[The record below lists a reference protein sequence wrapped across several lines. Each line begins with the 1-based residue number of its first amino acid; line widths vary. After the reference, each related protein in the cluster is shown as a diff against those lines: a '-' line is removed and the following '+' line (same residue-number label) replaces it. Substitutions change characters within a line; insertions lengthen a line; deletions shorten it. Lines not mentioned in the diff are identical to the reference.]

1 MQAETMA
8 SAKFSIGIDLGT
20 TNCAMAFEALDGN
33 TPHSEVFLIP
43 QWETLTRFSEATT
56 LPSFL
61 YLPHEQEAAQ
71 LLGQGTRRQE
81 WIPGGLARKQV
92 VESPGRVVHSAKSWL
107 CHHAVDRD
115 APFLPW
121 RSDEIPVENRISPI
135 RASALLLEY
144 LRAGWNA
151 KFADQGL
158 RFDLQEITITVPASF
173 DAVAQRL
180 TMDAARQAGFPENIR
195 LLEEPQA
202 AFYWWLEQ
210 HTIPTEIW
218 NQFPEGGTHHL
229 IVIDIGGGTSDFSLF
244 EIDRQSGTALPH
256 IKRIA
261 VSDHLLLGGDNIDL
275 ALAHHIE
282 SQLAKETLSVTQWNF
297 LVARCRE
304 LKERCLADESGQVF
318 SVSIPG
324 RGSSLLGGTLSAQ
337 IERTAIESI
346 VLDGFFPE
354 CGVDDQPARTQSG
367 LREWALPYAADSA
380 ITRYLADFLRGR
392 PRVDAI
398 LFNGGSLS
406 PEALRGR
413 LQQQITQWQRGA
425 RPRILHNSQPS
436 LAVARG
442 AARFGSIVHHRAR
455 RIEAGAAR
463 AIYLEVH
470 QRSPKG
476 DTRPTL
482 VCILPRS
489 AASEEEFRVSELGL
503 ELRVNRPVRFQPYY
517 STKRDKDKA
526 GSVMTWNDRDFH
538 RLPPLQS
545 TARLAEGRPEDDR
558 VPVTLTT
565 RMNELGLLQVA
576 CVRSAPGQPE
586 SWPLE
591 FNLRQH
597 EPGNEEQLNTGDD
610 PTVHMDPDV
619 DPARLDAARA
629 RIEALFSRPLDRR
642 DKLTA
647 TNLLKSLE
655 KILGLAKGDWNWV
668 LIRSLWPTLYECNSY
683 RKQSVEHE
691 ETWLILAGFLLRPG
705 FGAQGDG
712 ARIDELW
719 RLYTA
724 GLAYSSKRIQLQ
736 QFILWRRISG
746 GLSQERQ
753 ETILAAELPKL
764 RAQKN
769 PPPELV
775 RLAGSLE
782 RINPVRKAELV
793 DLFLPVVRY
802 LATAKQHCASYLVA
816 LGLLLNRTPLYAGPE
831 TVLAADYVER
841 AFEMLSDLDWAE
853 PELAEIQTLFLRA
866 ARIVDNPR
874 VDLAK
879 SLREK
884 IASKLEKSG
893 VAQLKLRRLHTF
905 LPVAGLDRSAL
916 FGESLPPGL
925 VIAG

>member
-1 MQAETMA
+1 MTH
-8 SAKFSIGIDLGT
+8 AKFSIGIDLGT
-20 TNCAMAFEALDGN
+20 TNCAMAFEAFDGD

-43 QWETLTRFSEATT
+43 QWETLTGFSEAAT

-61 YLPHEQEAAQ
+61 YLPQEHEAAQ
-71 LLGQGTRRQE
+71 MLGQGARRPE
-81 WIPGGLARKQV
+81 WIPGRFARKQV

-107 CHHAVDRD
+107 CHHAVDRN

-121 RSDEIPVENRISPI
+121 RTDEIPVENRISPI

-144 LRAGWNA
+144 LRAAWDA
-151 KFADQGL
+151 KFPDAGL
-158 RFDLQEITITVPASF
+158 RFDAQEITITVPASF
-173 DAVAQRL
+173 DAAAQRL
-180 TMDAARQAGFPENIR
+180 TMDAAREAGFPGNIR

-210 HTIPTEIW
+210 HSTPTQIW
-218 NQFPEGGTHHL
+218 DQLPEGGTHHL
-229 IVIDIGGGTSDFSLF
+229 VVIDIGGGTSDFSLF
-244 EIDRQSGTALPH
+244 EINRQGGTALPH
-256 IKRIA
+256 IRRIA

-282 SQLAKETLSVTQWNF
+282 SRVADEALSVTQRNF

-304 LKERCLADESGQVF
+304 LKERCLADASGHVF

-324 RGSSLLGGTLSAQ
+324 RGSSLLGGTLSEQ
-337 IERTAIESI
+337 IERTEIESI

-354 CGVDDQPARTQSG
+354 CAADVRPARTQAG

-380 ITRYLADFLRGR
+380 VTRYLADFLRGR

-398 LFNGGSLS
+398 LFNGGSLA
-406 PEALRGR
+406 PEALRCR
-413 LQQQITQWQRGA
+413 LQQQITQWQGGA
-425 RPRILHNSQPS
+425 TPRILHNPEPS

-442 AARFGSIVHHRAR
+442 AARFGSIVHRRAR

-470 QRSPKG
+470 QRSPKEHI
-476 DTRPTL
+476 RPAL

-489 AASEEEFRVSELGL
+489 AASEEEFRISELGL

-517 STKRDKDKA
+517 STRRDRDKA
-526 GSVMTWNDRDFH
+526 GSLVTWNDNDFR

-545 TARLAEGRPEDDR
+545 TARLAGARPDDDR
-558 VPVTLTT
+558 VPVTLTA

-576 CVRSAPGQPE
+576 CVSAGPNQHE

-597 EPGNEEQLNTGDD
+597 EPGNEEQMDTGDD
-610 PTVHMDPDV
+610 TAV
-619 DPARLDAARA
+619 DPGIDPPRLDAARA
-629 RIEALFSRPLDRR
+629 RIATLFSQPLDRR

-655 KILGLAKGDWNWV
+655 KILGLPKANWNWV
-668 LIRSLWPTLYECNSY
+668 LIRSLWPALYECISC

-691 ETWLILAGFLLRPG
+691 EAWLIFAGFLLRPG
-705 FGAQGDG
+705 FGAPGDDV
-712 ARIDELW
+712 RIDELW
-719 RLYTA
+719 RLHTD
-724 GLAYSSKRIQLQ
+724 GLAYPGKRIQLQ
-736 QFILWRRISG
+736 QFILWRRVSG
-746 GLSQERQ
+746 GLSRERQ

-764 RAQKN
+764 RTQKN
-769 PPPELV
+769 SPPELV

-782 RINPVRKAELV
+782 RVNPITKAELV
-793 DLFLPVVRY
+793 GLFLPTVRD
-802 LATAKQHCASYLVA
+802 LAAAKQHCASYLVA

-831 TVLAADYVER
+831 TVVAANHVEQ
-841 AFEMLSDLDWAE
+841 AFEMLSDLDWTE

-866 ARIVDNPR
+866 ARIVNNPS
-874 VDLAK
+874 VDLPK

-884 IASKLEKSG
+884 IAAKLEKSG
-893 VAQLKLRRLHTF
+893 IAQLKLRRLHTF
-905 LPVAGLDRSAL
+905 LPVAELDRSTL

-925 VIAG
+925 VIAGA